1 MHFEDRRPDASE
13 ERILPLINVVF
24 LLLIFF
30 MIAGSLSAADPFA
43 VEPPQSSRHAEV
55 DAQDLQILIDAEG
68 RLALDGEPLAE
79 TAMLAQ
85 INNHLADEPRRG
97 IRLKADARIEANRL
111 VILLE
116 KLQQAG
122 VSNLYLQTI
131 EDEG

>member
-30 MIAGSLSAADPFA
+30 MIAGSLSTADPFA
-43 VEPPQSSRHAEV
+43 VEPPHSSSHAEV

-68 RLALDGEPLAE
+68 RLALDGEALDE

-85 INNHLADEPRRG
+85 INNHLADEPGRG
-97 IRLKADARIEANRL
+97 VRLKADARIEGNRL
-111 VILLE
+111 VVLLE

-131 EDEG
+131 EGDG